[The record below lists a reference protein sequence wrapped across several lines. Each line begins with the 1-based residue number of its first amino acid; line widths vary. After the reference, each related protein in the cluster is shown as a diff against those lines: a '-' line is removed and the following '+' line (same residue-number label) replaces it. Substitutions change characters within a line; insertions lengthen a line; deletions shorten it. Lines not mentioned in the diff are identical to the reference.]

1 MNLDDAP
8 RITRGWWIFGHITL
22 VPPVRGPL
30 RLRVRGREHLPSEGS
45 VLIVSNHIA
54 QTDPPILGVAA
65 LPRKSYYMAKI
76 ELFRVPVLRRIIY
89 GLGAFPV
96 DRGASDRRALRIAR
110 EIRNRGDQLLM
121 FPEGT
126 RNPEGRLRPGLPG
139 AGTLGLV
146 KGVTVVP
153 AAIWGSQRRLGPVRV
168 VFGPPLDLSDLD
180 TGPRGARSQVAVDR
194 MMDAIAR
201 LLPQAGGP
209 AQEGPGHD

>member
-1 MNLDDAP
+1 MNLDVAP
-8 RITRGWWIFGHITL
+8 TITRGWWIFGHITL
-22 VPPVRGPL
+22 VPPIRGPL
-30 RLRVRGREHLPSEGS
+30 RLRVRGREHLPAEGP
-45 VLIVSNHIA
+45 VLIVSNHVS
-54 QTDPPILGVAA
+54 QTDPPILGVAT

-76 ELFRVPVLRRIIY
+76 ELFRTPLLGRIIY

-96 DRGASDRRALRIAR
+96 DRGASDRRALRLAR
-110 EIRNRGDQLLM
+110 EILNRGDQLLM

-126 RNPEGRLRPGLPG
+126 RNKNGRLRPGLPG

-146 KGVTVVP
+146 EGVTVIP

-168 VFGPPLDLSDLD
+168 VFGPPLDLSDLT

-194 MMDAIAR
+194 MMDAVAR

-209 AQEGPGHD
+209 AQEGPRHE